1 MRIIYMHHAERAIG
15 PNHFDPILRQE
26 EDITERGIKE
36 VRVIAEQM
44 QERTKNNIL
53 HIKAI
58 VSSPYKRCMH
68 TASIINEYLNV
79 PIIED
84 PRFNEADSKEDMN
97 IGTLW
102 QRTIDGIQDIVDK
115 YEDNDDILVVTS
127 GVNLTGFI
135 CYFYN
140 IDPKSNPP
148 IAQGATCS
156 PVNFIINK

>member
-1 MRIIYMHHAERAIG
+1 MRIIYMHHAERDIG
-15 PNHFDPILRQE
+15 PNHNDPILRQE

-44 QERTKNNIL
+44 QERTINNIL

-58 VSSPYKRCMH
+58 VSSPYKRCIH

-127 GVNLTGFI
+127 GVNLTGL
-135 CYFYN
+135 
-140 IDPKSNPP
+140 S
-148 IAQGATCS
+148 ATS
-156 PVNFIINK
+156 II

>member
-1 MRIIYMHHAERAIG
+1 
-15 PNHFDPILRQE
+15 
-26 EDITERGIKE
+26 
-36 VRVIAEQM
+36 
-44 QERTKNNIL
+44 
-53 HIKAI
+53 
-58 VSSPYKRCMH
+58 MH

-84 PRFNEADSKEDMN
+84 PRFNEADSKEDMS

-140 IDPKSNPP
+140 IDPKSHPD
-148 IAQGATCS
+148 IAQGTFCS
-156 PVNFIINK
+156 PVNFIINEKQKRGAISKNDII